1 METSVGKTVKSVHGS
16 VWIATVYKGFFVFK
30 AAYLIDGM
38 AGIYAKLYCKSSEHD
53 AIREFVCFTGRSN
66 HTITG
71 SICNETMWVGM
82 SVEDY

>member
-1 METSVGKTVKSVHGS
+1 
-16 VWIATVYKGFFVFK
+16 
-30 AAYLIDGM
+30 M

-71 SICNETMWVGM
+71 SICNETMRVGM
-82 SVEDY
+82 SVEDYWDLMFLTFIIDRE